1 MTFNKRMM
9 TKNSW
14 FRGVFFIG
22 WWSLILF
29 LVDFA
34 RRTGKW
40 WFYLIALLVFVFT
53 IIGIIQDIKSN
64 NKNDKK

>member
-1 MTFNKRMM
+1 M
-9 TKNSW
+9 NSW
-14 FRGVFFIG
+14 FRGVIFIS

-40 WFYLIALLVFVFT
+40 WFYLIALMVIIIT
-53 IIGIIQDIKSN
+53 IIGIIKEIK
-64 NKNDKK
+64 KDVKDK